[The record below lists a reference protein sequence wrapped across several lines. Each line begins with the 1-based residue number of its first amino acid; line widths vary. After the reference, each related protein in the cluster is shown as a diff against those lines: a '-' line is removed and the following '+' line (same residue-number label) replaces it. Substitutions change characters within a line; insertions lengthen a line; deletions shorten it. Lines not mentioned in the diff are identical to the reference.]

1 MAFCKTLS
9 IFTCI
14 VIMLTLGLLQPSQAQ
29 NSPQDF
35 LDAHNAARAAVGVG
49 DMEWSD
55 EVAAYA
61 EQYANQR
68 IDDCAMQHSNGQYGE
83 NLAEMSDDSLDAA
96 GAVKMWVDEG
106 ENYDYDSNTCT
117 TGQDQCLHYTQVV
130 WRDSVQLGC
139 ARVVCNTGGT
149 FIICNYNPPG
159 KEPSQKVLT

>member
-1 MAFCKTLS
+1 MAFCKSLIT
-9 IFTCI
+9 FPCI
-14 VIMLTLGLLQPSQAQ
+14 VIMITLALLEPSHAQ

-35 LDAHNAARAAVGVG
+35 LDAHNSARAAVGVG

-68 IDDCAMQHSNGQYGE
+68 IDDCAMQHSGGQYGQ
-83 NLAEMSDDSLDAA
+83 NLAGMSDDSLDAA

-106 ENYDYDSNTCT
+106 QNYDYDSNTCA
-117 TGQDQCLHYTQVV
+117 TGEDQCLHYTQVV

-159 KEPSQKVLT
+159 NIVGQKPY